1 MRATINGQPLGEVNL
16 PDAPQGPAAFLG
28 NGPRHGYLVNLSLD
42 LSAAD
47 LASLRDTRS
56 LTLRLESVKGG
67 FTVFGE
73 KSGRYLID
81 PTVIVVTENV
91 PGSVN

>member
-1 MRATINGQPLGEVNL
+1 VK
-16 PDAPQGPAAFLG
+16 
-28 NGPRHGYLVNLSLD
+28 LSLD

-56 LTLRLESVKGG
+56 LSLRLEPVNGL

-73 KSGRYLID
+73 KSGRYSID
-81 PTVIVVTENV
+81 PTIIVVTESV
-91 PGSVN
+91 PGSAN

>member
-1 MRATINGQPLGEVNL
+1 VNL

-28 NGPRHGYLVNLSLD
+28 AGPRYGYLVNLSLD

-47 LASLRDTRS
+47 LALLREAKN
-56 LTLRLESVKGG
+56 LLLRFEPVHGG

-73 KSGRYLID
+73 KSGRYPID

-91 PGSVN
+91 PGSAD